1 MTVSHPPVLGI
12 AGNFTGHL
20 EQAGEA
26 KDFVAVK
33 AAAGK
38 PKGLFPMYLPI
49 EGHRLGTWPFS
60 ADTLRLPAHE
70 ADVQPEPEVALR
82 CAVTWSDAGVARLAP
97 LACAAFDD
105 TSIRNPPQPK
115 ISMKKNWGPASKG
128 LSDTWL
134 PIDRFD
140 ASGAMAHLRLTCF
153 LGRGGTWLPYGE
165 DSAVADYSTI
175 WAELL
180 DWAVDRLNHQED
192 VGPLEPVGA
201 YLHEAARPSELILSI
216 GATRYTEHGEGGFV
230 QDGDVVAIV
239 VYDGRTHSGAQV
251 AAALE
256 AGTTGELGGA
266 SVLIRTVRA

>member
-1 MTVSHPPVLGI
+1 MSAAHPPVLGI

-38 PKGLFPMYLPI
+38 PKGIFPMYLPI
-49 EGHRLGTWPFS
+49 DGHRLGTWPFS
-60 ADTLRLPAHE
+60 DQTLQLPDHD

-82 CAVTWSDAGVARLAP
+82 CAVTWSDEGVAGLRP
-97 LACAAFDD
+97 LAYAAFDD
-105 TSIRNPPQPK
+105 TSLRRPPQPK
-115 ISMKKNWGPASKG
+115 ISMKKNWGPCSKG
-128 LSDTWL
+128 MSATWL

-140 ASGAMAHLRLTCF
+140 EQGAIGHARLTC
-153 LGRGGTWLPYGE
+153 LLERDGAWLPYGE

-180 DWAVDRLNHQED
+180 DWAVDKLRNQAD
-192 VGPLEPVGA
+192 VGPLEPVGQM
-201 YLHEAARPSELILSI
+201 LDAADRPSELILSI

-230 QDGDVVAIV
+230 KAGDRVAIV
-239 VYDGRTHSGAQV
+239 V
-251 AAALE
+251 
-256 AGTTGELGGA
+256 
-266 SVLIRTVRA
+266 